1 MGALWVGHRA
11 FFFYYLY
18 ERSLCML
25 DVTLLNTDEIKLV
38 YCYNYYKVH
47 NKLPNPDNY
56 SREKTLELNE
66 ILTRQIERRKV

>member
-1 MGALWVGHRA
+1 
-11 FFFYYLY
+11 
-18 ERSLCML
+18 ML